1 MKKGDSSPHVDL
13 IAPHV
18 EEKVRID
25 CLVSREVKEMWDEI
39 VARDREKSNVR
50 YYPAHTFERI
60 VRGEYQVMKAFGLH
74 GGGKAK

>member
-1 MKKGDSSPHVDL
+1 MKKDDSSPHVNL

-18 EEKVRID
+18 DEKVKID

-39 VARDREKSNVR
+39 VVNDRAKSKVR

-60 VRGEYQVMKAFGLH
+60 VRGEYQVMKAFGFH
-74 GGGKAK
+74 GGGKTK